1 MKESIKLKIEN
12 FVLEEMDKIQL
23 NDESENVGNRNYA
36 IENVKEFIK
45 ILQEDDKIEYN
56 YKLESLKIENDKND
70 KENKND
76 IERSKISKD
85 ESFNNRKLDIEDKR
99 IEIENKTN
107 IKKID
112 NEESFNNRKLD
123 IEDKR
128 IEIENE
134 INIKKID
141 NDEVFNNR
149 KLDIE
154 DKRIEIENKTN
165 IKKIDNDFMINNRK
179 LDIEEISGN
188 ESLKLKSKELAQEI
202 VRDTM
207 NDKVKLIDLGVQA
220 AGIILPIIFY
230 GSWVKKGLEFEKE
243 GTFTSTTF
251 KGLISK
257 LKIMK

>member
-1 MKESIKLKIEN
+1 MKELIKSKIEN
-12 FVLEEMDKIQL
+12 FVLAEMDKIQS

-107 IKKID
+107 IKKI
-112 NEESFNNRKLD
+112 E
-123 IEDKR
+123 
-128 IEIENE
+128 
-134 INIKKID
+134 
-141 NDEVFNNR
+141 NDETFNNR

-202 VRDTM
+202 IRDTM

-251 KGLISK
+251 KSLISK

>member
-1 MKESIKLKIEN
+1 MKELIKSKIEN
-12 FVLEEMDKIQL
+12 FVLSEMDKIQA

-85 ESFNNRKLDIEDKR
+85 ETFNNRKLDIEDKR

-107 IKKID
+107 IKKI
-112 NEESFNNRKLD
+112 E
-123 IEDKR
+123 
-128 IEIENE
+128 
-134 INIKKID
+134 
-141 NDEVFNNR
+141 NDETFNNR

-251 KGLISK
+251 KSLISK